1 MELDNNTVVATE
13 NSVETKKENKQETAR
28 TWIKRFLAESKQSGN
43 SEIGRSQLFHE
54 GLKSGITLNQ
64 GVFAQLEAGK
74 LGITVEKINGTVGKK
89 KSIKYTY

>member
-1 MELDNNTVVATE
+1 MENTTNTVESTFTV
-13 NSVETKKENKQETAR
+13 KKENKQETAR

>member
-1 MELDNNTVVATE
+1 MENTLNTVEYTV
-13 NSVETKKENKQETAR
+13 TKKENKQETAR
-28 TWIKRFLAESKQSGN
+28 AWIKRFLAESKQAGTT
-43 SEIGRSQLFHE
+43 EIGRSQLFHE
-54 GLKSGITLNQ
+54 GLKHGITLNQ

>member
-1 MELDNNTVVATE
+1 MELDNNTVAVENTVA
-13 NSVETKKENKQETAR
+13 VKKENKQETAR
-28 TWIKRFLAESKQSGN
+28 TWIKRFLADAKSAGKT
-43 SEIGRSQLFHE
+43 EIGRSQLFHE
-54 GLKSGITLNQ
+54 GLKNGITLNQ

>member
-1 MELDNNTVVATE
+1 M
-13 NSVETKKENKQETAR
+13 R
-28 TWIKRFLAESKQSGN
+28 ISK
-43 SEIGRSQLFHE
+43 
-54 GLKSGITLNQ
+54 LKCLKHGITLNQ

>member
-28 TWIKRFLAESKQSGN
+28 TWIKRFLAESKSSG
-43 SEIGRSQLFHE
+43 STEIGRSQLFHE

-74 LGITVEKINGTVGKK
+74 LGITVEKHNGTVGKK

>member
-1 MELDNNTVVATE
+1 MENTTNTVESTVT
-13 NSVETKKENKQETAR
+13 VKKENKQETAR

-43 SEIGRSQLFHE
+43 SEIGRSQLFYE